1 MAQTRVPAAP
11 VMPTGTP
18 AYRPTA
24 TSAASVIARHGEPRT
39 SLTHPINISWVFPP
53 DSAGPVAAPG
63 EAGLDMLDVLRR
75 ELEGQ
80 RRRTIAAAG
89 SSTDRPSTADSQKTM
104 TNGTPAETPSALSST
119 AAVSV
124 APDESNHGREEVE
137 EVEAGLRPSEGI
149 IIAEGDEQ
157 PLVSIS
163 DSAGPSENLAAT
175 NGSAAKPS
183 PPEWTTP
190 SPYGGV
196 LKYPGTKHG
205 NFALSSC
212 PGKKV
217 RLSTGPV
224 NGRAM
229 INRDLDH
236 DFERLASAGITMVV
250 CCLGDEELEYLGA
263 PWPKY
268 SAAAVRKKIDIVRI
282 PIVEGQCPQTMGE
295 LETVLIK
302 IDERVRSGAH
312 VLSHCRGGI
321 GRAGL
326 VACCFLLRNG
336 YLSTAD
342 RAIQFVRMRRSPK
355 AIETIMQED
364 YIRRYEEWIKKQR
377 RGVGDKEEAGSE
389 PK

>member
-1 MAQTRVPAAP
+1 
-11 VMPTGTP
+11 
-18 AYRPTA
+18 
-24 TSAASVIARHGEPRT
+24 
-39 SLTHPINISWVFPP
+39 
-53 DSAGPVAAPG
+53 
-63 EAGLDMLDVLRR
+63 
-75 ELEGQ
+75 
-80 RRRTIAAAG
+80 
-89 SSTDRPSTADSQKTM
+89 M
-104 TNGTPAETPSALSST
+104 TNGTPVESVSALSSA
-119 AAVSV
+119 AAVTT

-149 IIAEGDEQ
+149 IIAEEDEETV
-157 PLVSIS
+157 VSVT
-163 DSAGPSENLAAT
+163 DNAGPSESSAAT
-175 NGSAAKPS
+175 TGSAAKPS

-190 SPYGGV
+190 SPYSGV

-236 DFERLASAGITMVV
+236 DFERLALAGITMVV
-250 CCLGDEELEYLGA
+250 CCLADEELEYLGA

-268 SAAAVRKKIDIVRI
+268 SAAAARKKIDIVRI
-282 PIVEGQCPQTMGE
+282 PIVEGQCPQTMEE

-302 IDERVRSGAH
+302 IDERVRSGTH

-342 RAIQFVRMRRSPK
+342 RAVQLVRMRRSPK

-364 YIRRYEEWIKKQR
+364 YIRRYAEWIKKHGS
-377 RGVGDKEEAGSE
+377 GVEEKESLSGLN
-389 PK
+389 